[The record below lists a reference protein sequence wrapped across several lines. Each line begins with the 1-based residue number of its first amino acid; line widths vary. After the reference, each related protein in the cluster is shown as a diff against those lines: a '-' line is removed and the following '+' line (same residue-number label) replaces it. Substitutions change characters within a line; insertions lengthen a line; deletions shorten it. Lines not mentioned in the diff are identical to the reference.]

1 MSRIWVKYRIAGT
14 LAAAAA
20 LGTIGAGTAQA
31 VTTPGIANDVSR
43 VVVAIETPAH
53 GLQLYW
59 QANGTVPW
67 HAETV
72 AGPGTTFSAPTVTR
86 NGSLLTIAAQGP
98 NHRLEFYWQLGSGWH
113 REIVAGPGSAYS
125 APSVATVNSSDVI
138 AVQGAGDTLRYYWQ
152 YNVLSP
158 WHGQAVAGPGST
170 FSAPSVTQAVVQG
183 ASKVVIAAEG
193 AGQSLRA
200 YYASSVAG
208 PFTPQIVDGP
218 GTAVDRPSVA
228 SDGDLVLLASEG
240 AGGRVNFYWTSIL
253 PLWHPETV
261 VASGATSAP
270 SLSVNPGV
278 SPSRINVV
286 FRGALGSLADYWQP
300 TGQTPGTWSGQGIG
314 GILESAGAPSASY
327 NTVGNLVTTEGLGSA
342 LRFYWEANGSS
353 TWNSETVP
361 GAVVAS

>member
-1 MSRIWVKYRIAGT
+1 MSRISVKGRIAGT

-43 VVVAIETPAH
+43 VAVAIETPAH

-86 NGSLLTIAAQGP
+86 DGSLLIIAAEGP
-98 NHRLEFYWQLGSGWH
+98 NHSLEFYWQLGSGWH
-113 REIVAGPGSAYS
+113 REIVAGPGTAYS
-125 APSVATVNSSDVI
+125 APSVATVNSSHVI
-138 AVQGAGDTLRYYWQ
+138 AVQGAGNRLRYYWQ

-158 WHGQAVAGPGST
+158 WHGQTVAGPGTT
-170 FSAPSVTQAVVQG
+170 FSKPSVTQAVVQG
-183 ASKVVIAAEG
+183 AGKVLIAAEG

-200 YYASSVAG
+200 YYTDSITG
-208 PFTPQIVDGP
+208 PFVGETVDGP
-218 GTAVDRPSVA
+218 GTAVDAPSVT
-228 SDGDLVLLASEG
+228 SDGNLVLLASEA
-240 AGGRVNFYWTSIL
+240 AGGRVNFYWTNVL

-261 VASGATSAP
+261 VASGAISAP

-278 SPSRINVV
+278 FPSRINVV
-286 FRGALGSLADYWQP
+286 FRGTFGTLLDYSQP
-300 TGQTPGTWSGQGIG
+300 TGQTPGTWHGEEIG
-314 GILESAGAPSASY
+314 GILESISAPSASY
-327 NTVGNLVTTEGLGSA
+327 NTVGNLVTTGGLGGA

-353 TWNSETVP
+353 TWNPEIVP
-361 GAVVAS
+361 GAVVAN